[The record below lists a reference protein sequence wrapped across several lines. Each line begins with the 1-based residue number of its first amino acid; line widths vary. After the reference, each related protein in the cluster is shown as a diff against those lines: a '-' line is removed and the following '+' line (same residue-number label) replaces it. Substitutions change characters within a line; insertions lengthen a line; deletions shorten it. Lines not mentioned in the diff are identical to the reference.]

1 MTFREYYADQF
12 RRLPECLRLVANA
25 NIPPWKKCLAFLNSA
40 SLLLFPRAMYVMY
53 LYDTGKMKIDKRYKK
68 EEKQ

>member
-25 NIPPWKKCLAFLNSA
+25 NLPLWKKCIAFLTSA

-53 LYDTGKMKIDKRYKK
+53 LYDTGKMEIDKRYR
-68 EEKQ
+68 

>member
-12 RRLPECLRLVANA
+12 RRLPECLRLLANA
-25 NIPPWKKCLAFLNSA
+25 SLPLWKKCLGFLNSA

-53 LYDTGKMKIDKRYKK
+53 LYDTGKMKIDERYKK
-68 EEKQ
+68 QE